1 MLEGH
6 RKQNNKERTLDL
18 ANKRLPDIL
27 ELFCSYGNIGGQIIK
42 SREWMNG

>member
-18 ANKRLPDIL
+18 ANKKLLGIL